1 MRLGIK
7 DLYLNVEDYNVS
19 TSKEVTT
26 DKYGKFSD
34 IKDYNENNQWE
45 ESSLRKGRKK
55 KRERSDETSPLT
67 DKKRPMIS
75 VRPENT
81 TMLSSSMSKTQK
93 EKKTSNVNQDENK
106 MKENIDNKKEKKI
119 DDEE

>member
-7 DLYLNVEDYNVS
+7 DLFLNVEDYNDS

-26 DKYGKFSD
+26 DKYGKFGD

>member
-7 DLYLNVEDYNVS
+7 DLYLNVEDYNDS

-34 IKDYNENNQWE
+34 IKDSNENNQWE

>member
-7 DLYLNVEDYNVS
+7 DLFLNVEDYNDS

>member
-7 DLYLNVEDYNVS
+7 DLFLNVEDYNDS

-26 DKYGKFSD
+26 AKYGKFSD

>member
-7 DLYLNVEDYNVS
+7 DLYLNVEDYNDS

>member
-7 DLYLNVEDYNVS
+7 DLYLNVEDYNDS

-106 MKENIDNKKEKKI
+106 MKENLDNKKEKKI

>member
-7 DLYLNVEDYNVS
+7 DLYLNVEDYNDS

-26 DKYGKFSD
+26 DEYGKFSD
-34 IKDYNENNQWE
+34 IKDSNENNQWE

>member
-1 MRLGIK
+1 MVLI
-7 DLYLNVEDYNVS
+7 LIMSLS
-19 TSKEVTT
+19 I
-26 DKYGKFSD
+26 YGKFSD